1 MLTTRMAATVIGVLF
16 LAADAAG
23 AAGRLVGGRLVSAP
37 VDVAALQAH
46 ANRVVGA
53 ALLTLLMGV
62 LLALIPVVG
71 FPVFRRYD
79 EVLATGYVV
88 FRGALE
94 MIGYAATAFVLLAMA
109 RAVPGAPGASGVIN
123 ALAKLP
129 DAAINPYV
137 DVVFGLGALMLS
149 WLLLRARLV
158 PGWLAIWGL
167 AGGAL
172 YLAQGAAAAFG
183 SGWGPLII
191 PLAVQEI
198 TLAVWLIVKG
208 FTEHIAAEA
217 DREREPQLAR

>member
-1 MLTTRMAATVIGVLF
+1 MLTTRTAATVIGVLF

-23 AAGRLVGGRLVSAP
+23 FAERLIGGRLVSAP

-46 ANRVVGA
+46 GNRVVAA

-71 FPVFRRYD
+71 FPVFRRHD
-79 EVLATGYVV
+79 EVLATGYLV

-94 MIGYAATAFVLLAMA
+94 MIGYAATAFVWLAMA
-109 RAVPGAPGASGVIN
+109 SVPAGPGVIN
-123 ALAKLP
+123 ALARLP
-129 DAAINPYV
+129 DAAISPYV
-137 DVVFGLGALMLS
+137 DVIFGLGALMLS

-172 YLAQGAAAAFG
+172 HLAQGATAAFG
-183 SGWGPLII
+183 SGWSPLIV

-198 TLAVWLIVKG
+198 TLAIWLIAKG
-208 FTEHIAAEA
+208 FTEHIPAEA